1 MNQGRVWCVVH
12 PTVGLPLLLGSVAVT
27 ALIVH
32 ACLLTHTTWFGNYW
46 MGAKAR
52 TAALDT
58 VSPQTASAAP
68 AGFAMT
74 VTPAAGSNGAAPA
87 SFVITVTPSPAAAA
101 AAKVVPASEST
112 SAHKPAALPL
122 KTASA
127 N

>member
-32 ACLLTHTTWFGNYW
+32 ACILTHTTWFGTYW

-74 VTPAAGSNGAAPA
+74 VTPAAGSNSASPA
-87 SFVITVTPSPAAAA
+87 SFVITVTPTPAA
-101 AAKVVPASEST
+101 AAKVVPASD
-112 SAHKPAALPL
+112 SAASHKPASLPL